1 MISIRMRF
9 AIALCLIAHLLGI
22 SACTEKPRELSAAAQ
37 KTIQI
42 LSELEFDAGTVTAQ
56 NLDETFEK
64 IKACLAQKGI
74 TVRLRK
80 SSSREVPSGWMK
92 FQKTTLREF
101 MDVFD
106 EWAGWGWIVYDDGS
120 ITYVDRLCG
129 CSWPKGG
136 VQYHEDQYQMGTP
149 EALRLQQ
156 IEQKTKS
163 PDN

>member
-1 MISIRMRF
+1 MPF
-9 AIALCLIAHLLGI
+9 AVAMCLIACVVSV
-22 SACTEKPRELSAAAQ
+22 SAQEKKSRELSAAAQ

-56 NLDETFEK
+56 KLDETYQK
-64 IKACLAQKGI
+64 MKACLVQKGI

-80 SSSREVPSGWMK
+80 SSSREVPSGQLNLK
-92 FQKTTLREF
+92 KGTLREF
-101 MDVFD
+101 MNTFD

-136 VQYHEDQYQMGTP
+136 VSYHEDQYQMGTP
-149 EALRLQQ
+149 EAMRLQQ
-156 IEQKTKS
+156 IEQKAKS

>member
-1 MISIRMRF
+1 MPF
-9 AIALCLIAHLLGI
+9 AIATCLIAYLLGI
-22 SACTEKPRELSAAAQ
+22 SACAEKPRELSAAAK
-37 KTIQI
+37 KTIQT
-42 LSELEFDAGTVTAQ
+42 LSELEFEAGTVTAQ
-56 NLDETFEK
+56 NLDETYHK
-64 IKACLAQKGI
+64 MKACLAQKGI

-106 EWAGWGWIVYDDGS
+106 EWGGWGWIVYDDGS
-120 ITYVDRLCG
+120 ITYVDHLCG

-149 EALRLQQ
+149 EAMRLQQ
-156 IEQKTKS
+156 IEQKAKS
-163 PDN
+163 PNN

>member
-1 MISIRMRF
+1 MPF
-9 AIALCLIAHLLGI
+9 AIAVCLIAFVV
-22 SACTEKPRELSAAAQ
+22 SASAQETKPRELSAAAK
-37 KTIQI
+37 KTIQT

-56 NLDETFEK
+56 NLDETYHK
-64 IKACLAQKGI
+64 MKACLAQKGI

-101 MDVFD
+101 MDGFD

-120 ITYVDRLCG
+120 ITYGDRLCG

-149 EALRLQQ
+149 EAIRLQ
-156 IEQKTKS
+156 
-163 PDN
+163 